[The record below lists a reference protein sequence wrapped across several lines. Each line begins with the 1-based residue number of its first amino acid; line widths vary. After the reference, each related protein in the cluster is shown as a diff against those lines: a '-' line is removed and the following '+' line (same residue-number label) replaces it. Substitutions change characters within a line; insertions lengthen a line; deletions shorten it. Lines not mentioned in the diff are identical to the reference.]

1 MSSKVC
7 EGVYLVGGSDL
18 SDDRD
23 CLVYLVDLG
32 DLVLVDCG
40 AGPGWPRIRDNII
53 SAGFNPDRIH
63 TLILTHGHVD
73 HIGAA
78 REVREETRCR
88 LVAHAED
95 APFIESGDPDFTA
108 SSWYGIRLGK
118 LKLDKVIMGPGEK
131 LGFAGGELELIHTPG
146 HTPGS
151 IVALL
156 EAGGKRVLFGQDI
169 HGPFD
174 PSFRSDLQA
183 WRESM
188 QKILNLQADILCE
201 GHFGIYRPADS
212 VRKYIKG
219 YLATYSS
226 R

>member
-1 MSSKVC
+1 MSNKIC

-40 AGPGWPRIRDNII
+40 AGPGWPRIRDHIL
-53 SAGFNPDRIH
+53 SAGFNPDKIQ

-78 REVREETRCR
+78 RQVKEETGCR

-95 APFIESGDPDFTA
+95 APFIETGDPAFTA
-108 SSWYGIRLGK
+108 SNWYGIK
-118 LKLDKVIMGPGEK
+118 LKKIKLDKIVFGPGEK
-131 LGFAGGELELIHTPG
+131 LQFAGGELELIHTPG

-151 IVALL
+151 MVALL
-156 EAGGKRVLFGQDI
+156 ETEGKRVLFGQDI

-174 PSFRSDLQA
+174 PSFKSDLQA
-183 WRESM
+183 WRASM
-188 QKILNLQADILCE
+188 QRILELKVDILCE
-201 GHFGIYRPADS
+201 GHFGIYQPAEAA
-212 VRKYIKG
+212 RRYIQG
-219 YLATYSS
+219 YLNTYK
-226 R
+226 

>member
-23 CLVYLVDLG
+23 CLVYLVDLQ

-40 AGPGWPRIRDNII
+40 AGPGWPRIRDNIH
-53 SAGFNPDRIH
+53 SAGFDPDKIH

-78 REVREETRCR
+78 RQIQEETSCR
-88 LVAHAED
+88 LVAHIED
-95 APFIESGDPDFTA
+95 VPFIESGDPSFTA
-108 SSWYGIRLGK
+108 SNWYGIRLK
-118 LKLDKVIMGPGEK
+118 KVKVDKVIAGAGEK
-131 LGFAGGELELIHTPG
+131 LRFTGGDLELIHTPG

-151 IVALL
+151 MVALL
-156 EAGGKRVLFGQDI
+156 ETGGRRVLFGQDI

-174 PSFRSDLQA
+174 PSFKSDLQA
-183 WRESM
+183 WRKSM
-188 QKILNLQADILCE
+188 QILLDLKVDVLCE
-201 GHFGIYRPADS
+201 GHFGIYQPAES
-212 VRKYIKG
+212 VRSYIKG
-219 YLATYSS
+219 YLNTYK
-226 R
+226 